1 MRPERESLLAFGT
14 IEREGILWRPWLW
27 CFAAEGRR
35 QKRDAMSRTRID
47 DVAAQAGVSIKTVS
61 RVLNDEPGVRAETR
75 QRVREVM
82 TALDYHP
89 SLPARSL
96 AGKRSN
102 LLGLIYDNPS
112 SNYVLEVQNGAIA
125 KCRDANLRLFLFS
138 CKDLDGYIG
147 EVLAMV
153 EQTHVD
159 GLVLTPP
166 LSSDHALIEALDLR
180 GVRFVRVAPD
190 DSVHPSPKV
199 VMDNEAAAEELTEH
213 LLDLGHRSL
222 GFIKGHPDIYSSH
235 LRWRGFCR
243 VLAARGLDPESVRT
257 AQGFNDAQSGVSAA
271 RELLAGPALPTA
283 IFASNDDM
291 AAGVIH
297 VANELGIKVPQ
308 QLSVAGFDDTQIAG
322 IVWPRLTTI
331 RQPSY
336 DMAYAA
342 TDLLIRMVRGQ
353 EVPEQVVLNH
363 ETIVRG
369 STGPAPGS

>member
-1 MRPERESLLAFGT
+1 
-14 IEREGILWRPWLW
+14 
-27 CFAAEGRR
+27 
-35 QKRDAMSRTRID
+35 MSRTRID
-47 DVAAQAGVSIKTVS
+47 DVAAEAGVSIKTVS

-82 TALDYHP
+82 SAMDYHP

-112 SNYVLEVQNGAIA
+112 SNYVLEVQNGAMA

-138 CKDLDGYIG
+138 CKDLADPAG

-166 LSSDHALIEALDLR
+166 LSSDHPFVAALDAR

-190 DSVHPSPKV
+190 DLDHPSPKV
-199 VMDNEAAAEELTEH
+199 VMDNEAAAAELARH

-243 VLAARGLDPESVRT
+243 VLESRGIDPATVRT
-257 AQGFNDAQSGVSAA
+257 AQGYNDAQSGVAAA
-271 RELLAGPALPTA
+271 RELLAGPDLPTA
-283 IFASNDDM
+283 IFGSNDDM
-291 AAGVIH
+291 AVGVIH
-297 VANELGIKVPQ
+297 VANERGISVPE

-322 IVWPRLTTI
+322 IVWPTLTTI

-336 DMAYAA
+336 EMAYTA
-342 TDLLIRMVRGQ
+342 TELLIGMVRGQ
-353 EVPEQVVLNH
+353 DVPAQVVLNH
-363 ETIVRG
+363 EIIVRG